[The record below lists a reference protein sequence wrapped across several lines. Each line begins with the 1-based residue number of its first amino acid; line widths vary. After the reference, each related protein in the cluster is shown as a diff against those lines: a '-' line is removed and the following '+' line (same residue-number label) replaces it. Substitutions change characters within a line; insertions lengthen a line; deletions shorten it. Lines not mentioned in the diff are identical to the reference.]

1 MMKKNLMVFGIIA
14 VSIFVS
20 AFSFTNLPAKKSG
33 KATTIRTLIIDA
45 GHGGRDPGARGLK
58 SHESAVA
65 LDIALKLGKAIQQE
79 FPDIKLVY
87 TRTTDDL
94 PGGTNDIKQAL
105 RYRAELANKSKGDL
119 FISIHCNATAQ
130 PAGGWYAKRVIGH
143 KKKVVTV
150 GRGKKK
156 RKKTVNE
163 PIYESYWV
171 ENKRVGTETY
181 VWAADRSDSKAQ
193 MVSEN
198 EDTGEQVEDSLNVL
212 DLNSPEAKI
221 KAQLYTK
228 YFFRNSATL
237 AYLVEKQFEQAG
249 RTSYGVKQRNNKGI
263 WVLQATGM
271 PSILVETG
279 FITNRDEEQYLN
291 SDRGQDE
298 IVDNI
303 IEAFKKYKVDLEN
316 PKSGG
321 STGKTGNGGN
331 K

>member
-20 AFSFTNLPAKKSG
+20 AFSFTNPPAKKSG

-87 TRTTDDL
+87 TRTTDEL
-94 PGGTNDIKQAL
+94 AGGGNDIRQAN

-119 FISIHCNATAQ
+119 FISIHCNATPQ
-130 PAGGWYAKRVIGH
+130 PPGGWYAKRVIGH

-150 GRGKKK
+150 GRGKKR

-193 MVSEN
+193 KIGEN
-198 EDTGEQVEDSLNVL
+198 EEFGEQLEDSLNVL
-212 DLNSPEAKI
+212 DQNSPEANLR
-221 KAQLYTK
+221 AQLYTK
-228 YFFRNSATL
+228 YFFSNSYTL
-237 AYLVEKQFEQAG
+237 AYLVEKQFEQSG

-271 PSILVETG
+271 PSILIETG
-279 FITNRDEEQYLN
+279 FITNREEEQYLN
-291 SDRGQDE
+291 SEKGQDE

-303 IEAFKKYKVDLEN
+303 MEAFKKYKQDLEK
-316 PKSGG
+316 PKGN
-321 STGKTGNGGN
+321 STGKTGSSGN